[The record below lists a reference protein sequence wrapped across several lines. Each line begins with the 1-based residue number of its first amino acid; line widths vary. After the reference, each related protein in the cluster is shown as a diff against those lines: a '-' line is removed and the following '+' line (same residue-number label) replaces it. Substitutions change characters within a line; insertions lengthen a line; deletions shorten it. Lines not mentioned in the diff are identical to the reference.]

1 MRRIGILAV
10 LFTVFAVLP
19 GPFAYERVAA
29 QTPQP
34 LPAPTNV
41 RIENAINPLPTD
53 LILIPRV
60 VRWDA
65 VPRSDASYRVEQR
78 TLPPRDPSGPYE
90 PAWSAVSTT
99 GPSDAREYRFETA
112 PWRGPYCFRV
122 VAVYP
127 GGEFRA
133 SEQACVPKERDGSP
147 YDPPQPTIALLA
159 SLRGFVITWPSPFYH
174 GEYSVQKAVKPS
186 SAEDPQEGDWGYA
199 SMHINE
205 VSPGQYEFGDLG
217 TVVGQVYC
225 YRVRPNLEDGRWS
238 PPACMGQPPVDFGPG
253 YEPTPVSPDAG
264 NGLPDGLVHVSFP
277 WELTVGGIVL
287 VVVAVV
293 NWLVFRGYR

>member
-1 MRRIGILAV
+1 MRRIRAIAAVILALVV
-10 LFTVFAVLP
+10 LAAASSGRT
-19 GPFAYERVAA
+19 AA
-29 QTPQP
+29 QAPEQ
-34 LPAPTNV
+34 LPAPTNL
-41 RIENAINPLPTD
+41 RIENVYNPLPPD
-53 LILIPRV
+53 LLTIPKV
-60 VRWDA
+60 VRWDRVA
-65 VPRSDASYRVEQR
+65 MPGVNYRVTM
-78 TLPPRDPSGPYE
+78 TLPPRDGLAPNPLPETAIAKVADSE
-90 PAWSAVSTT
+90 P
-99 GPSDAREYRFETA
+99 PEYRFEYA

-122 VAVYP
+122 AALYP
-127 GGEFRA
+127 EGQVSN
-133 SEQACVPKERDGSP
+133 SEPVCIAKQTDDSP
-147 YDPPQPTIALLA
+147 FDVHDLSIDLQA
-159 SLRGFVITWPSPFYH
+159 SLRGFVITWESHFYR

-186 SAEDPQEGDWGYA
+186 SAEDPKEGDWGYA

-264 NGLPDGLVHVSFP
+264 NGLPDALVHVSFP